1 MTVAAMAK
9 KNLAELLVDTLVAA
23 GVKRIYGLA
32 GDSLNGITDAIR
44 TDERIKWIHVRHEET
59 AAFAAGAEAH
69 LTGSL
74 AVCAGSCGPG
84 NLHLINGLYD
94 ANRSRVPVLAIAS
107 HIPSYEIGSQ
117 YFQETHPESIFREC
131 SHYCELISQSEQM
144 PRVLEI
150 AIQTALAK
158 RGVAVVVLPGDV
170 ALREATNSTP
180 RLNFPEIHTTIRPSD
195 EEIARTAGILNLSRK
210 VTIFGGAGCAG
221 AHTELME
228 LAGKLKAPIVHALR
242 GKEFIEYD
250 NPFDV
255 GMTGLLGFSSGY
267 RAMMDCDTLL
277 MLGTD
282 FPYQQFYPE
291 KATIIQV
298 DIRGEQ
304 IGRRTKVDLGV
315 VGDVK
320 TTLRALLPHL
330 TQKTDDQHIS
340 ASIQHYQK
348 ARTALD
354 DLAVGKR
361 GEKSVHPQY
370 VAKTIN
376 ELAAKDAIFTC
387 DVGTPT
393 IWAARYLAMNGK
405 RRLLGSFSH
414 GSMASALPQAI
425 GAQLVYPDRQVIT
438 LSGDGGLAMLMGDLL
453 SLRQLDLPV
462 KMIVFNNSALAFVE
476 LEMKAAGMLDFA
488 TDLRNPDFAKMA
500 EAAGVLGLKANA
512 PEQLRPLLA
521 QALSHPGPALVEVV
535 VERQEL
541 ALPPSIKLDQ
551 VKGFSLF
558 MMKAVIDGRGSEV
571 IDLLKTNLF

>member
-1 MTVAAMAK
+1 MAK
-9 KNLAELLVDTLVAA
+9 KNLAELLVDTLLAA
-23 GVKRIYGLA
+23 GVKRVYGVA
-32 GDSLNGITDAIR
+32 GDSLNGITEAIR
-44 TDERIKWIHVRHEET
+44 THESIKWIHVRHEET

-94 ANRSRVPVLAIAS
+94 ANRSRVPVLAIAA
-107 HIPSYEIGSQ
+107 HIPSYEIGSR

-131 SHYCELISQSEQM
+131 SHYCELVSQAEQM

-158 RGVAVVVLPGDV
+158 RGVAVIVLPGDV
-170 ALREATNSTP
+170 ALREAINSKP
-180 RLNFPEIHTTIRPSD
+180 RIHFPEIATTVRPSD
-195 EEIARTAGILNLSRK
+195 EMLAKAAGILNESRK
-210 VTIFGGAGCAG
+210 VTIFGGAGCAD
-221 AHTELME
+221 AHTELMQ

-320 TTLRALLPHL
+320 TTVRALLPNL
-330 TQKTDDQHIS
+330 TEKKDDQHIS
-340 ASIQHYQK
+340 SSIQHYQK
-348 ARTALD
+348 TRKELD
-354 DLAVGKR
+354 DLAVAEPGQ
-361 GEKSVHPQY
+361 KSIHPQY
-370 VAKTIN
+370 VAKVIN

-393 IWAARYLAMNGK
+393 IWAARYLEMNGK

-425 GAQLVYPDRQVIT
+425 GAQLVFPDRQVIT

-462 KMIVFNNSALAFVE
+462 KLIVFDNSALGFVE
-476 LEMKAAGMLDFA
+476 LEMKAAGILDFA
-488 TDLRNPDFAKMA
+488 TELHNPNFAKMA
-500 EAAGVLGLKANA
+500 EAAGVLGLKADV
-512 PEQLRPLLA
+512 PEQVRPMLD

-535 VERQEL
+535 VNRQEL
-541 ALPPSIKLDQ
+541 IVPPSVKLDQ
-551 VKGFSLF
+551 VMGFSLF
-558 MMKAVIDGRGSEV
+558 MMKAVLNGRGDEV

>member
-1 MTVAAMAK
+1 MTAAAMAK

-131 SHYCELISQSEQM
+131 SHYCELISQAEQM
-144 PRVLEI
+144 PRLLEI

-195 EEIARTAGILNLSRK
+195 EEIARTAGILNASRK

-221 AHTELME
+221 GHTELIE

-320 TTLRALLPHL
+320 TTLRALLPNL
-330 TQKTDDQHIS
+330 TEKTDDQHLS
-340 ASIQHYQK
+340 RSIQHYQK
-348 ARTALD
+348 ARAALD
-354 DLAVGKR
+354 DLAVGET
-361 GEKSVHPQY
+361 GQKSIHPQY
-370 VAKTIN
+370 VAKVIN
-376 ELAAKDAIFTC
+376 ELAGKDAIFTC

-393 IWAARYLAMNGK
+393 IWAARYLTMNGK

-462 KMIVFNNSALAFVE
+462 KLIVFNNSALAFVE

-488 TDLRNPDFAKMA
+488 TDLLNPDFAKMA
-500 EAAGVLGLKANA
+500 EAAGVLGLKADA
-512 PEQLRPLLA
+512 PEQVRPLLA
-521 QALSHPGPALVEVV
+521 QALSHPGPVLVEVV
-535 VERQEL
+535 VDRQEL

-558 MMKAVIDGRGSEV
+558 MMKAVINGRGSEV

>member
-1 MTVAAMAK
+1 MAK
-9 KNLAELLVDTLVAA
+9 KNLAELFVDTLVLA
-23 GVKRIYGLA
+23 GVKRVYGVA
-32 GDSLNGITDAIR
+32 GDSLNGITDVIR

-69 LTGSL
+69 LTGTL

-131 SHYCELISQSEQM
+131 SHYCELISQAEQM

-170 ALREATNSTP
+170 ALRDALNSKP
-180 RLNFPEIHTTIRPSD
+180 RLHYPEIGATVRPSD
-195 EEIARTAGILNLSRK
+195 EEIAKTAGILNESRK

-221 AHTELME
+221 SHTELME

-267 RAMMDCDTLL
+267 RAMMECDTLL

-291 KATIIQV
+291 KAAVIQV

-320 TTLRALLPHL
+320 TTLRALLPNL
-330 TQKTDDQHIS
+330 TEKTDDQHLS

-348 ARTALD
+348 ARAALD
-354 DLAVGKR
+354 DLAVGET
-361 GEKSVHPQY
+361 GQKSIHPQY
-370 VAKTIN
+370 VAKVIN
-376 ELAAKDAIFTC
+376 ELAGKDAIFTC

-393 IWAARYLAMNGK
+393 IWAARYLAMNGE

-462 KMIVFNNSALAFVE
+462 KLIVFNNSALAFVE

-488 TDLRNPDFAKMA
+488 TDLLNPDFAKMA
-500 EAAGVLGLKANA
+500 EAAGVLGLKADV
-512 PEQLRPLLA
+512 PEQVRPMLA

-535 VERQEL
+535 VDRQEL

-558 MMKAVIDGRGSEV
+558 MMKAVINGRGSEV

>member
-1 MTVAAMAK
+1 MAK
-9 KNLAELLVDTLVAA
+9 KNIAELFVDTLVLA
-23 GVKRIYGLA
+23 GVKRVYGVA
-32 GDSLNGITDAIR
+32 GDSLNGITDVIR

-131 SHYCELISQSEQM
+131 CHYCELISQAEQM

-170 ALREATNSTP
+170 ALRDAINSHP
-180 RLNFPEIHTTIRPSD
+180 RLHFPEIHRTIRPSD
-195 EEIARTAGILNLSRK
+195 EEIAKTAGILNDSRK
-210 VTIFGGAGCAG
+210 VTIFGGAGCDG
-221 AHTELME
+221 AHAELME

-320 TTLRALLPHL
+320 TTLRALLPNL
-330 TQKTDDQHIS
+330 TEKTDDLHLS

-348 ARTALD
+348 ARAALD
-354 DLAVGKR
+354 DLAVG
-361 GEKSVHPQY
+361 EKGQKSIHPQY
-370 VAKTIN
+370 VAKIIN
-376 ELAAKDAIFTC
+376 ELAGKDAIFTC

-393 IWAARYLAMNGK
+393 IWAARYLTMNGK

-462 KMIVFNNSALAFVE
+462 KLIVFNNSALAFVE

-488 TDLRNPDFAKMA
+488 TDLLNPDFAKMA
-500 EAAGVLGLKANA
+500 EAAGVLGLKADV
-512 PEQLRPLLA
+512 PEQVRPMLA

-535 VERQEL
+535 VDRQEL

-558 MMKAVIDGRGSEV
+558 MMKAVINGRGSEV

>member
-1 MTVAAMAK
+1 MAK
-9 KNLAELLVDTLVAA
+9 KNLAELLIDTLAAA

-69 LTGSL
+69 LTGTL

-131 SHYCELISQSEQM
+131 SHYCELISQAEQM

-150 AIQTALAK
+150 AIQTALAR

-180 RLNFPEIHTTIRPSD
+180 RLNFPEMHTTIRPSD
-195 EEIARTAGILNLSRK
+195 EEIAKTAGILNEPRK

-228 LAGKLKAPIVHALR
+228 LAGKLKAPIVYALR

-255 GMTGLLGFSSGY
+255 GMLL
-267 RAMMDCDTLL
+267 
-277 MLGTD
+277 
-282 FPYQQFYPE
+282 
-291 KATIIQV
+291 
-298 DIRGEQ
+298 
-304 IGRRTKVDLGV
+304 
-315 VGDVK
+315 
-320 TTLRALLPHL
+320 
-330 TQKTDDQHIS
+330 
-340 ASIQHYQK
+340 
-348 ARTALD
+348 
-354 DLAVGKR
+354 
-361 GEKSVHPQY
+361 
-370 VAKTIN
+370 
-376 ELAAKDAIFTC
+376 
-387 DVGTPT
+387 
-393 IWAARYLAMNGK
+393 
-405 RRLLGSFSH
+405 
-414 GSMASALPQAI
+414 
-425 GAQLVYPDRQVIT
+425 
-438 LSGDGGLAMLMGDLL
+438 GDLL

-488 TDLRNPDFAKMA
+488 TGLRNPDFAKLA
-500 EAAGVLGLKANA
+500 EAADVLGLRANA
-512 PEQLRPLLA
+512 PEQVRPLLA
-521 QALSHPGPALVEVV
+521 QALNHPGPALVEVV
-535 VERQEL
+535 IDRQEL

>member
-1 MTVAAMAK
+1 MAK

-32 GDSLNGITDAIR
+32 GDSLNGITDVIR

-69 LTGSL
+69 LTGSM

-131 SHYCELISQSEQM
+131 SHYCELISQAEQM

-170 ALREATNSTP
+170 ALREASSSTP
-180 RLNFPEIHTTIRPSD
+180 RLNFPKIGATIRPSD
-195 EEIARTAGILNLSRK
+195 EDIARTAGILNESRK

-221 AHTELME
+221 AHNELME

-267 RAMMDCDTLL
+267 RAMMDCDTLV

-320 TTLRALLPHL
+320 TTLRALLPDL
-330 TQKTDDQHIS
+330 TEKTDDQHLS

-348 ARTALD
+348 ARAALD
-354 DLAVGKR
+354 DLAVGET
-361 GEKSVHPQY
+361 GQKSIHPQY
-370 VAKTIN
+370 VAKVIN
-376 ELAAKDAIFTC
+376 ELAGKDAIFTC

-393 IWAARYLAMNGK
+393 IWAARYLTMNGK

-462 KMIVFNNSALAFVE
+462 KLIVFNNSALAFVE

-488 TDLRNPDFAKMA
+488 TDLLNPDFAKIA
-500 EAAGVLGLKANA
+500 EAAGLLGLKADV
-512 PEQLRPLLA
+512 PEQVRPMLA
-521 QALSHPGPALVEVV
+521 EALSHPGPALVEVV
-535 VERQEL
+535 VDRQEL

>member
-1 MTVAAMAK
+1 MRQAAMAK

-44 TDERIKWIHVRHEET
+44 IDKRIKWIHVRHEET

-131 SHYCELISQSEQM
+131 SHYCELISQVEQM

-158 RGVAVVVLPGDV
+158 RGVSVVVFPGDV

-180 RLNFPEIHTTIRPSD
+180 RFHFPEVGSTTRPSD
-195 EEIARTAGILNLSRK
+195 EGIARTAGILNESRK

-221 AHTELME
+221 AHAELME

-320 TTLRALLPHL
+320 TTLRALLPNL
-330 TQKTDDQHIS
+330 TEKTDDQHLS
-340 ASIQHYQK
+340 ASIRHYQK
-348 ARTALD
+348 ARAALD
-354 DLAVGKR
+354 DLAVGEI
-361 GEKSVHPQY
+361 GQQSIHPQY
-370 VAKTIN
+370 VAKVIN
-376 ELAAKDAIFTC
+376 ALAAKDAIFTC

-438 LSGDGGLAMLMGDLL
+438 LSGDGGLAMLLGDLL

-488 TDLRNPDFAKMA
+488 TDLRNPDFAKIA

-512 PEQLRPLLA
+512 PEQVLPLLT
-521 QALSHPGPALVEVV
+521 QALRHPGPALIEVV
-535 VERQEL
+535 VDRQEL

>member
-1 MTVAAMAK
+1 MAK

-131 SHYCELISQSEQM
+131 SHYCELISQAEQM

-228 LAGKLKAPIVHALR
+228 LAGKMKAPIVHALR

-438 LSGDGGLAMLMGDLL
+438 LSGDGGIAMLMGDLL

-512 PEQLRPLLA
+512 PEQVRPLLA

-551 VKGFSLF
+551 VRGFSLF

>member
-1 MTVAAMAK
+1 MAK
-9 KNLAELLVDTLVAA
+9 KNIAELFVDTLVLA
-23 GVKRIYGLA
+23 GVKRVYGVA
-32 GDSLNGITDAIR
+32 GDSLNGITDVIR

-69 LTGSL
+69 LTGTL

-117 YFQETHPESIFREC
+117 YFQETHPESVFREC
-131 SHYCELISQSEQM
+131 SHYCELISQAEQM

-170 ALREATNSTP
+170 ALRDALNSKP
-180 RLNFPEIHTTIRPSD
+180 RLHYPEIGATVRPSD
-195 EEIARTAGILNLSRK
+195 EEISRTAGILNDSRK
-210 VTIFGGAGCAG
+210 VTIFGGAGCDS
-221 AHTELME
+221 AHAELIE

-267 RAMMDCDTLL
+267 RAMMECDTLL

-320 TTLRALLPHL
+320 TTLRALLPNL
-330 TQKTDDQHIS
+330 TEKTDDQHLS
-340 ASIQHYQK
+340 SSIQHYQK
-348 ARTALD
+348 ARAALD
-354 DLAVGKR
+354 DLAVGET
-361 GEKSVHPQY
+361 GEKSIHPQY
-370 VAKTIN
+370 VAKVIN
-376 ELAAKDAIFTC
+376 ELAGQDAIFTC

-393 IWAARYLAMNGK
+393 IWAARYLTMNGK

-462 KMIVFNNSALAFVE
+462 KLIVFNNSALAFVE

-488 TDLRNPDFAKMA
+488 TDLLNPDFAKMA
-500 EAAGVLGLKANA
+500 EAAGVLGLKADV
-512 PEQLRPLLA
+512 PEQVRPMLA

-535 VERQEL
+535 VDRQEL

-558 MMKAVIDGRGSEV
+558 MMKAVINGRGSEV